1 MALSLEVFAA
11 DPKASPDQ
19 FILDQIAFKREQT
32 SSHETGY
39 RAGWEEASATATAL
53 AARNKA
59 DLAQHLQQ
67 INFTYHEA
75 QAHILCA
82 LQPLLMQVVTQI
94 MPQIARATLGPIVM
108 ETLIPLADRLAQAPL
123 TLRVN
128 PAAQASVQALIE
140 TKTSLPLTIKADP
153 ALGEGQA
160 HLHMG
165 TAEAEVDLDQATA
178 DIAAAVRGF
187 FDLFG
192 KDHLYG

>member
-1 MALSLEVFAA
+1 
-11 DPKASPDQ
+11 
-19 FILDQIAFKREQT
+19 
-32 SSHETGY
+32 
-39 RAGWEEASATATAL
+39 
-53 AARNKA
+53 
-59 DLAQHLQQ
+59 
-67 INFTYHEA
+67 
-75 QAHILCA
+75 
-82 LQPLLMQVVTQI
+82 MQVVTQI

-108 ETLIPLADRLAQAPL
+108 ETLIPLADRLGQAPL

-128 PAAQASVQALIE
+128 PATQASVQALIE